1 VIKEVLK
8 KEFKKIMYYVCDFN
22 SQIFA
27 PETFV
32 MAILTCLDFR
42 SYEVGQRIIKKGSSV
57 SHMNFIKKG

>member
-1 VIKEVLK
+1 MIKEVLK

-32 MAILTCLDFR
+32 MAILTSLDFR
-42 SYEVGQRIIKKGSSV
+42 SYEVG
-57 SHMNFIKKG
+57 